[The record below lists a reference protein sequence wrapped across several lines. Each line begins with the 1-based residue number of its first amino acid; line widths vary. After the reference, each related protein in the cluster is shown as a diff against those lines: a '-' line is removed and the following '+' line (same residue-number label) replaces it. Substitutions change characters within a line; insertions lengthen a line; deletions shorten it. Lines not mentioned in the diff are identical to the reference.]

1 MIAAPPH
8 PQFVSFRCTKLI
20 PIRCAVSYAK
30 FIAIQCAK
38 LIAQFVSFRCTN
50 LIAIRA
56 PSSSPSSSPSDA
68 PSSSPSDADVPSLL
82 PSSSPSDAP
91 SLLSTPTQL
100 QPQDGN
106 QSLFSRGCQWP
117 SVQSSRCSPSSTSQ
131 GSAASRTLA
140 TSLIFS
146 LHQSPDSPV
155 RPTSIYEQL
164 PCLCPVVYK
173 PGVFRHQFY
182 HRKLIIDSTK
192 SANLLI

>member
-1 MIAAPPH
+1 MMIADGSRR
-8 PQFVSFRCTKLI
+8 QFVSFRCTKLI

-68 PSSSPSDADVPSLL
+68 PS
-82 PSSSPSDAP
+82 
-91 SLLSTPTQL
+91 LLSTPTQL

-106 QSLFSRGCQWP
+106 QSLFSRRCQWP